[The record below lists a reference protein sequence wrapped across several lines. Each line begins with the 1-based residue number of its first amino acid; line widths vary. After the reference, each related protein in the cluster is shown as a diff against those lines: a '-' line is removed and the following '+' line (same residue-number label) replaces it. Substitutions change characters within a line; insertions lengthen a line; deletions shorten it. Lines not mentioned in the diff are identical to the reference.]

1 MPAPGSAEV
10 RVEAARAVA
19 RVMAGMNLDNA
30 LAQASTAGYSP
41 QQLSLLRALSYGVL
55 RDHSLLAALL
65 ARMMEKPLNKE
76 PELHALMLGG
86 LFQLRSM
93 RVATHAAVN
102 ETVEAAALLG
112 KDKLRG
118 LVNAVLRRYQ
128 REGAA
133 LEALLPTHPAKQFSC
148 PGWLADRIQTDW
160 PQSWQAVL
168 ASGNEQGPLTLRV
181 NRRRLTREAY
191 LLRLDAEGIAA
202 RAVTHAGDAVMLDAP
217 RPVQEIPGFS
227 DGLVSVQDAS
237 AQFASELLDAQ
248 PGMRVLD
255 ACAAPGGKTAHLLE
269 RVDDLDLMALDKDAQ
284 RLKRVSDTLRRLHL
298 DAQLVTGDAGDPRD
312 WWHHNPFDRIL
323 LDAPC
328 SGTGVIR
335 RHPDIKWL
343 RRHTDIAQL
352 ADAQS
357 ALL

>member
-118 LVNAVLRRYQ
+118 
-128 REGAA
+128 
-133 LEALLPTHPAKQFSC
+133 
-148 PGWLADRIQTDW
+148 
-160 PQSWQAVL
+160 
-168 ASGNEQGPLTLRV
+168 
-181 NRRRLTREAY
+181 
-191 LLRLDAEGIAA
+191 
-202 RAVTHAGDAVMLDAP
+202 
-217 RPVQEIPGFS
+217 
-227 DGLVSVQDAS
+227 
-237 AQFASELLDAQ
+237 
-248 PGMRVLD
+248 
-255 ACAAPGGKTAHLLE
+255 
-269 RVDDLDLMALDKDAQ
+269 
-284 RLKRVSDTLRRLHL
+284 
-298 DAQLVTGDAGDPRD
+298 
-312 WWHHNPFDRIL
+312 
-323 LDAPC
+323 
-328 SGTGVIR
+328 
-335 RHPDIKWL
+335 
-343 RRHTDIAQL
+343 
-352 ADAQS
+352 
-357 ALL
+357 